1 MIKDG
6 PSSELEM
13 PIDQYGRYKTV
24 AQIVKDLKK
33 RSGQKK
39 VKILDIGGSNG
50 ETHRFFSPDE
60 AEITIID
67 LDEARGKNYVRGSAL
82 DMPFENKSF
91 DYAVSFE
98 VLEHIPREHRATFI
112 QEAMRICKGEFIL
125 TAPFAGKHDE
135 VFKSEIYVNKLW
147 KNIHHQNHKWLC
159 EHIEYRTPK
168 TEDLEK
174 ILKQQNLKFQKIGN
188 NDLLAWNLMLSFS
201 TFTTIFEA
209 SGLNPDIQAYYN
221 EHAQTIDSNTDFY
234 YRFIYVIG
242 RDSSRVGSYSIK
254 QIPVEEKIQTLN
266 LLIHKLF
273 ITMSNYIL
281 EKNLSMQKII
291 DDCNKELDTSKRQTA
306 NLHAR
311 LNQNEDT
318 IKKLNAAIKDIGDS
332 KVYKLALKARN
343 LKNKLGRHVK

>member
-1 MIKDG
+1 MVKRGLI
-6 PSSELEM
+6 SELEM

-24 AQIVKDLKK
+24 AQIIKDLKE

-67 LDEARGKNYVRGSAL
+67 IEEGKGKNYVRGSAL
-82 DMPFENKSF
+82 DMPFKSKSF

-98 VLEHIPREHRATFI
+98 VFEHIPREHRETFI
-112 QEAMRICKGEFIL
+112 KEAMRVCKGEFIL
-125 TAPFAGKHDE
+125 TAPFSGKHDE
-135 VFKSEIYVNKLW
+135 VLKSEIYVNKLW
-147 KNIHHQNHKWLC
+147 KSIHHQNHKWLC

-174 ILKQQNLKFQKIGN
+174 ILKQQDLKFQKIGN

-209 SGLNPDIQAYYN
+209 SGLNPDVQAYYN
-221 EHAQTIDSNTDFY
+221 DNMQTIDSNTAFY

-242 RDSSRVGSYSIK
+242 RDLNRIGSYSIK
-254 QIPVEEKIQTLN
+254 QTPAEQKIQTLN
-266 LLIHKLF
+266 LLIHKIF
-273 ITMSNYIL
+273 ITMSDYVL
-281 EKNLSMQKII
+281 EKNLSMQKIVN
-291 DDCNKELDTSKRQTA
+291 DCNKELDTSNRQIAT
-306 NLHAR
+306 LRAR
-311 LNQNEDT
+311 LNQYEDT
-318 IKKLNAAIKDIGDS
+318 IKDIKDS
-332 KVYKLALKARN
+332 KAYRLALMARQ
-343 LKNKLGRHVK
+343 LKNKLIRHAE